1 MSKEKED
8 SVTAEYLWQVGVNAQ
23 FMYGNYGIG
32 KSGVKVDTD
41 HQWSWNGVRNN
52 VLNSTF
58 TKGDKLTVKFADPSK
73 ASGMSGLINNVAF
86 STAYQA
92 YINPEGL
99 MKMGFAVNLQ
109 GGGSPVPMLW
119 RESIYNQLTDPAFVL
134 PDKFAIKNN
143 TVAVNPDKL
152 SATSV
157 RGVEL
162 YAMYEGRQIRLNAPY
177 FAKGSTYILNFP
189 IYNASFVDAPAFKV
203 RLSYAHYKDRNTSS
217 KFTQIGEVT
226 INNLKGWTQNS
237 EANKTYASFTFTVPD
252 SAAFGDH
259 VFWAEIDPDNQVK
272 EVHEAWDAKVPGG
285 NNTGVFIFPIMD
297 ANGNSSSYNAG
308 ARVNASDVKTGI
320 KAGKAASKASITA
333 ADDNN
338 YRPLDWQDF
347 NSGRELYNY
356 IMSQDEPVEILV
368 NVDYISKTEPGL
380 TLFEVVQEFEENG
393 EKWDEVYDEDTYYVI
408 PDANGEINYDFYFII
423 SSEDLKDGKDIRL
436 DITDLDMLSGDESG
450 ESDEYTVSIPLIFA
464 PSNSDSSDDNAS
476 SDDVSSSNS
485 SSGGCDAGVLSG
497 ALIALVLLGVA
508 AFRVIRI
515 HSSNLA

>member
-8 SVTAEYLWQVGVNAQ
+8 SITSEYLWQVGVNAQ

-143 TVAVNPDKL
+143 TVVVNPDKL

-203 RLSYAHYKDRNTSS
+203 RLSYAHYKDRNDAS

-226 INNLKGWTQNS
+226 INNLKGWTQSS

-320 KAGKAASKASITA
+320 KAGKASSSQAGKAAA
-333 ADDNN
+333 ADDSDGDNFSE
-338 YRPLDWQDF
+338 YTPLEWQDF
-347 NSGRELYNY
+347 TSGRELYDY
-356 IMSQDEPVEILV
+356 IMSQDEPVEIRV
-368 NVDYISKTEPGL
+368 NVDYLSKTEPGL

-423 SSEDLKDGKDIRL
+423 SPEDLKDGKDIRL
-436 DITDLDMLSGDESG
+436 DITDLNNMPSGDESG
-450 ESDEYTVSIPLIFA
+450 ESDEYTVSIPLISLRLTPTA
-464 PSNSDSSDDNAS
+464 QTITQ
-476 SDDVSSSNS
+476 
-485 SSGGCDAGVLSG
+485 
-497 ALIALVLLGVA
+497 ALMM
-508 AFRVIRI
+508 
-515 HSSNLA
+515 